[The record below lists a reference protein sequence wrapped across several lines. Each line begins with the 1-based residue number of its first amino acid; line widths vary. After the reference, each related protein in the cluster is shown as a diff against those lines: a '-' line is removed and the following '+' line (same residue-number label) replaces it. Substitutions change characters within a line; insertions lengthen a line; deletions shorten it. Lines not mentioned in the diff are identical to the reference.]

1 MGPSEK
7 LSIVNE
13 YRESVPVDVE
23 GLARALGIMVRENFL
38 PDDLSGMIEPS
49 EKGAYVITVNASHA
63 STRKRFTIAHE
74 LGHFLMH
81 ASLIGSGIGDDR
93 AYRSTSTGRYSNPNI
108 GPKEET
114 EANKIAAAIL
124 MPVDLIKARK
134 EQGVD
139 SPQRLAEE
147 FGVSEH
153 AMSIRLGVPYE

>member
-13 YRESVPVDVE
+13 YRKSAPVDVA
-23 GLARALGIMVRENFL
+23 GLARALGIVVREKYL
-38 PDDLSGMIEPS
+38 PDDLSGSIEPN
-49 EKGAYVITVNASHA
+49 GQGGYAITVNASHA
-63 STRKRFTIAHE
+63 VTRQRFTIAHE

-81 ASLIGSGIGDDR
+81 ESLIGSGIGDDR
-93 AYRSTSTGRYSNPNI
+93 AYRSTSTGKYFNSNI

-124 MPVDLIKARK
+124 MPVDLVKARK
-134 EQGVD
+134 DQGVEC
-139 SPQRLAEE
+139 PQRLAEE